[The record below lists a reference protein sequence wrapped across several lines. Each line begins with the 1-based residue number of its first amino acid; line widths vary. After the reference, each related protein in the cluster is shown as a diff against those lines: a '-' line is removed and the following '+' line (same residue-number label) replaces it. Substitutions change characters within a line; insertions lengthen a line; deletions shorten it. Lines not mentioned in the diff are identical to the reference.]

1 MSGMNIE
8 RMLDD
13 GGYTLEE
20 ELFIANHSSIEMCEL
35 CRNFVALHPDYFYNG
50 KTNFITLTLEGHFY
64 CQKCK

>member
-1 MSGMNIE
+1 MSGLNIG
-8 RMLDD
+8 RMLDE

-35 CRNFVALHPDYFYNG
+35 CGDFVALHPDYCYNVR
-50 KTNFITLTLEGHFY
+50 TNFITLTLEGHFY